1 MPAKAEV
8 KMGFYLGVG
17 VALALIV
24 VAFLQALTLRA
35 VHRGG

>member
-1 MPAKAEV
+1 MPAKAEI
-8 KMGFYLGVG
+8 KYGFYLGTG
-17 VALALIV
+17 LALALIV